1 MEEVIRFALLGLG
14 LGALYSL
21 AAFGLIAVYRGSGV
35 LNFAHGA
42 IGMVGA
48 YVAWE
53 VRVEQGLPFGVALV
67 VGILASA
74 VLGALTYALIM
85 RPLRRASPIARTVA
99 TLGVLI
105 VLQSAAVLRYG
116 NDTTFVENE
125 LPADV
130 LRLFGDVVI
139 SADRIVLL
147 AIAAA
152 LCLGL
157 WALYRFTMFGRAT
170 SAVAENER
178 AAAALGRSSD
188 RIAALNWALG
198 SALAGLAAILVSPIV
213 TLQAMS
219 MTTLVLAAM
228 AAALIAGFRSFPV
241 AFAAG
246 MLVGILQTEADRFVD
261 QPGFARSVPFV
272 LIVIV
277 MLVRGRDLP
286 LRDFFLQRLPSVG
299 TGRVRPVPVLIAIA
313 VAVAL
318 ILTLKT
324 SWVDG
329 LVMTFG
335 VACVLL
341 SIVVLTGYTGQ
352 LSLAQFALAGFGAW
366 VASTLVAAAGLP
378 FWLAVLLGVLATV
391 PLGVLFALPAV
402 RSRGIQLAI
411 VTLGL
416 GTAIQL
422 MLFNNG
428 DYTGGFQGT
437 EVGTPTL
444 FGLEI
449 DAVGHPERYAL
460 FALACFVVCA
470 LVAANLRRGRT
481 GRRLLAVRTNERAA
495 AALGIGV
502 RAAKLYAFGVS
513 AAFAALGGILIAFR
527 DSSIFFTQFDALK
540 SITAVGF
547 AVIGGVGY
555 LAGPLIG
562 GTLAPGAIG
571 TNISDA
577 IFSGVAQY
585 LELISGAILILLV
598 LQNQDGMA
606 REAIGQL
613 RWVGTKIGG
622 LVGRTRAPVAPTRLP
637 PASGVRDRMA
647 PKRLEVEGL
656 TVRFG
661 RTTAV
666 DDVSL
671 AVEPGRIVGL
681 IGPNGAGKTTF
692 IDGVTG
698 FVAPAAG
705 AIRLDGQ
712 VIDQW
717 DVARRSQAGLSRSFQ
732 SLELFEDLTVLDNLR
747 AASDPRDGLSYLRD
761 LVYPVAAPLPGPVLA
776 AIEEFGLAGDLD
788 EVVENLSY
796 GKRRLLAIARA
807 VATGPSVLLLDEPA
821 AGLGSAE
828 TAELGQL
835 VRRLAADWGMGILVI
850 EHDVTFV
857 MSTCDEIVVL
867 DFGATI
873 AAGPP
878 EDVRNDP
885 AVISAYLGGDATAEP
900 TAQPTP
906 QPTSEPTAATA
917 GRDD

>member
-14 LGALYSL
+14 IGALYSL

-48 YVAWE
+48 YIAWE
-53 VRVEQGLPFGVALV
+53 VRVEQGLPFAVALV

-74 VLGALTYALIM
+74 VLGVLTYALIM

-147 AIAAA
+147 LIAGVLCAA
-152 LCLGL
+152 L

-198 SALAGLAAILVSPIV
+198 SGLAGLAAILVSPIV

-228 AAALIAGFRSFPV
+228 AAALIAGFRSFPL

-277 MLVRGRDLP
+277 MIVKGRDLP

-299 TGRVRPVPVLIAIA
+299 TGRVRPVPVLVAIA
-313 VAVAL
+313 VAVFL
-318 ILTLKT
+318 IFWLRT

-335 VACVLL
+335 VGCVLL

-366 VASTLVAAAGLP
+366 VAAVLVAVAGLP
-378 FWLAVLLGVLATV
+378 FWLSVVLAVLATV

-428 DYTGGFQGT
+428 DYTGGFQGL

-470 LVAANLRRGRT
+470 LVAANVRRGRT

-502 RAAKLYAFGVS
+502 RSAKLYAFGLS

-527 DSSIFFTQFDALK
+527 DSSIFFTAFDALK

-606 REAIGQL
+606 RQTIHQL
-613 RWVGTKIGG
+613 QWVAAK
-622 LVGRTRAPVAPTRLP
+622 LGRRRAPVPTELP
-637 PASGVRDRMA
+637 PASGVRDRMT
-647 PKRLEVEGL
+647 PKRLEVDGL

-661 RTTAV
+661 QTTAV

-698 FVAPAAG
+698 FVTPAAG
-705 AIRLDGQ
+705 TIRLDGQ
-712 VIDQW
+712 TIDSW
-717 DVARRSQAGLSRSFQ
+717 DVARRSQAGVSRSFQ
-732 SLELFEDLTVLDNLR
+732 SLELFEDLSVLDNLR

-835 VRRLAADWGMGILVI
+835 VRRLARDWGMGILVI

-867 DFGATI
+867 DFGAQI

-885 AVISAYLGGDATAEP
+885 AVVAAYLGGDASASV
-900 TAQPTP
+900 AV
-906 QPTSEPTAATA
+906 
-917 GRDD
+917 GRED